1 MPKKLR
7 VKLEPVLGSARDGG
21 GGVAG
26 VRVVLTRHGPDFSS
40 AKWNTKVPAKLT
52 FQARLFEKAR
62 AQEPSETVELGSLE
76 GELLLGP
83 QQSTSF
89 AITKESLAV
98 LGGGSES
105 EATPTLEAG
114 STPRKLALLLEA
126 PQFTGAPRSPAPQLE
141 LPAQARRPDFEFVEL
156 AAELSVAGGA
166 EAELESV
173 DILDVPL
180 APRPIFGLRVVDD
193 LGEPLDALVELE
205 VAGRSERLKTDA
217 AGWVR
222 VDSLGAPQ
230 ATARLAEPAA
240 VLAILKQRWNKPRPG
255 GRISP
260 GPGFT
265 VVPVERASDAV
276 TLSERLHTLSIQPR
290 VQVAR
295 LFGMFFDTNKSFL
308 LPLAISGVRA
318 VKRLYDENPKSKLLI
333 VGHTDT
339 TAEAGINDPLSLERA
354 DSMAAYLKDDVG
366 VWVKRYSNSISES
379 RRWGAGEDL
388 AMIESLQTQ
397 GPEVDGEG
405 DNELDPSDP
414 VRFYQEFHNRLPAAA
429 RAKNF
434 EPLEVDG
441 VLGDKTRKQLIGDY
455 MNHDGTSL
463 PEGIEI
469 VTHGCGEN
477 FPLSEGGFSVD
488 SDPENP
494 KEDQADRR
502 VELFFFDEDFGI
514 QPPPPGKN
522 SKPGSK
528 EYPEW
533 RRRQG
538 KEFDFDLSP
547 RAIEVIVSNGA
558 DAPIAGVIVQAVFA
572 EQVLVT
578 ARTDD
583 RGSCAMFVPRTEGLR
598 LKITEV
604 DEERLVSGDPELDG
618 LVTTAD
624 EAATGVPLP
633 DEDLVVVTLVLLD
646 LEFALDDT
654 QLASPVRSVRLKSG
668 DGAFDQT
675 QLLPNAAEEEV
686 TQSVTFLGLPTL
698 GKRYSLSVLTAGEER
713 PVFSELTMTQLV
725 ESIELDRDSL
735 VEAEP
740 DPDERTAKLD
750 ELDQGEDG
758 DVAVA

>member
-7 VKLEPVLGSARDGG
+7 VKLEPVLGSARDGSS
-21 GGVAG
+21 GVAG
-26 VRVVLTRHGPDFSS
+26 VRVVLTRHGPEFSN
-40 AKWNTKVPAKLT
+40 AKWNTKVAAKLT

-62 AQEPSETVELGSLE
+62 AQEPAQTVELGSLQ

-89 AITKESLAV
+89 VIDRGSLAA
-98 LGGGSES
+98 LGGGSAS
-105 EATPTLEAG
+105 EPTIDAG

-126 PQFTGAPRSPAPQLE
+126 PQFAGVPRSPTPRLE

-156 AAELSVAGGA
+156 AAELSVAGAA
-166 EAELESV
+166 EAALESV
-173 DILDVPL
+173 DVLDVPL

-205 VAGRSERLKTDA
+205 VAGRVERLKTDA

-222 VDSLGAPQ
+222 VDSLGAAQ

-255 GRISP
+255 GRVQP

-265 VVPVERASDAV
+265 VVPVERAGETV
-276 TLSERLHTLSIQPR
+276 TLSERLHTLSLQPR

-339 TAEAGINDPLSLERA
+339 TGEAGINDPLSLERA

-366 VWVKRYSNSISES
+366 VWIKRYGSSIAES
-379 RRWGAGEDL
+379 RRWGASEDL
-388 AMIESLQTQ
+388 AMIESLHTQ
-397 GPEVDGEG
+397 GPEVEAES
-405 DNELDPSDP
+405 ELDPSDP
-414 VRFYQEFHNRLPAAA
+414 IRFYQEFHNRLPGAA

-441 VLGDKTRKQLIGDY
+441 VLGDKTRAQLIGDY
-455 MNHDGTSL
+455 MNHDETSL

-494 KEDQADRR
+494 LEDQADRR

-558 DAPIAGVIVQAVFA
+558 GAPIAGVIVQAVFA

-583 RGSCAMFVPRTEGLR
+583 RGGCAMFVPRTEGLR

-604 DEERLVSGDPELDG
+604 DEARLVSGDPELEG

-633 DEDLVVVTLVLLD
+633 DGDLVVVTLVLLD

-654 QLASPVRSVRLKSG
+654 QLAAPVRSVRLKSG

-675 QLLPNAAEEEV
+675 QPLPKAAEEEI

-698 GKRYSLSVLTAGEER
+698 GKRYSLSVLAEGEER
-713 PVFSELTMTQLV
+713 PVFSDLTMTQLA
-725 ESIELDRDSL
+725 EAIELDRDSL

-740 DPDERTAKLD
+740 DPDERTARLE